1 MTNLAN
7 QLRAAA
13 FLASRDA
20 YVKGAFAL
28 PALWVAWVLLTA
40 LLAPA
45 GTVMS
50 MSFESGFLGFVSWG
64 SCFGTCLAVTGLV
77 VHDLS
82 SGGLRAAM
90 VSAGGRQAYVAS
102 RAILALA
109 LAVLLSA
116 WSALLGLLF
125 LLVPHV
131 CEGASAAEL
140 ALRVLARTLVS
151 WTYAVFGLLLLWLAR
166 RSRGFG
172 GTVLVAALLGAGLL
186 NYVLMLPL
194 IALIPLSSV
203 VPALQGVAY
212 GMFQLLAPL
221 IPSALLGSVT
231 GAAGLDLLPVVTCA
245 VCVIACL
252 AASRALMARASL

>member
-40 LLAPA
+40 LAAPA
-45 GTVMS
+45 GSVMM
-50 MSFESGFLGFVSWG
+50 MSFESSFLSLVGWG
-64 SCFGTCLAVTGLV
+64 SCFGTCLAVTGLA

-82 SGGLRAAM
+82 SGGLRAAV
-90 VSAGGRQAYVAS
+90 VSAGGRQGYVAS

-116 WSALLGLLF
+116 WSALLGLLL

-131 CEGASAAEL
+131 CEGASAGEL
-140 ALRVLARTLVS
+140 ALRALAHALVG

-172 GTVLVAALLGAGLL
+172 GALLIAVLLGAGLL
-186 NYVLMLPL
+186 NYALMLPA
-194 IALIPLSSV
+194 IVLIPLSAV
-203 VPALQGVAY
+203 VPGLQEVAY
-212 GMFQLLAPL
+212 GLFQLLAPL
-221 IPSALLGSVT
+221 LPSALLGSVT
-231 GAAGLDLLPVVTCA
+231 GVAALDPLPVMM
-245 VCVIACL
+245 CVACVVACL